1 MRQSCRAVQAFVLS
15 NARPSIIRHDK
26 ASLFS
31 SKTSQ
36 TTQSP
41 SPPITN
47 TNTKPKIQSNTGG
60 LRRLPIL
67 KKSSELLHRAQQT
80 TARLEPPT
88 SAKYPNALK
97 RTHKHGAERLT
108 TLTQQLCVPLRDA
121 VKGYRSNLRRL
132 HPFEQVVVD
141 LSARTEENTRGV
153 VMEDVL
159 TEVNEGRK
167 ELLEMSKDYIAKL
180 KSCRSARDA
189 NDIMLEGEDAIATTF
204 SHLITSPLT
213 ALSELQKS
221 LRTTPSVRL
230 ECPAVVLVGA
240 PNVGKSSIVRAISSG
255 TPEVNNYP
263 FTTRGMTL
271 GHVEIFWGGEVGG
284 EIVNVQTPHPKQNRP
299 SPKITEEYL
308 LVDRPKTNEPS
319 SSNLG
324 GSGSAYA
331 YSQLC
336 QIMDSPGILLRDTT
350 EQRNAMEAL
359 TIASMQHL
367 PTAVMYVLDLSGGAG
382 DKCSSV
388 SDQLMLRRQIRQ
400 RFPRRPWID
409 VVAKVDLGIVD
420 GAEEELREVLISEGK
435 KGDEYIR
442 LSLHEDVGVEE
453 LKGDVM
459 QMLGEVRL
467 VLDAMSAVDE
477 RALPSNA
484 SA

>member
-1 MRQSCRAVQAFVLS
+1 
-15 NARPSIIRHDK
+15 
-26 ASLFS
+26 
-31 SKTSQ
+31 
-36 TTQSP
+36 
-41 SPPITN
+41 
-47 TNTKPKIQSNTGG
+47 
-60 LRRLPIL
+60 
-67 KKSSELLHRAQQT
+67 
-80 TARLEPPT
+80 
-88 SAKYPNALK
+88 
-97 RTHKHGAERLT
+97 
-108 TLTQQLCVPLRDA
+108 
-121 VKGYRSNLRRL
+121 
-132 HPFEQVVVD
+132 VVD

-153 VMEDVL
+153 VMEEVL

-180 KSCRSARDA
+180 KGCRSARDA

-204 SHLITSPLT
+204 EHLITSPLT

-308 LVDRPKTNEPS
+308 LVDRPKKANVNVNEATPS

-336 QIMDSPGILLRDTT
+336 QIMDSPGILLRDTK

-388 SDQLMLRRQIRQ
+388 SDQLLLRRQIRQ

-409 VVAKVDLGIVD
+409 VVAKVDLGIVA

-435 KGDEYIR
+435 KGDEYIM